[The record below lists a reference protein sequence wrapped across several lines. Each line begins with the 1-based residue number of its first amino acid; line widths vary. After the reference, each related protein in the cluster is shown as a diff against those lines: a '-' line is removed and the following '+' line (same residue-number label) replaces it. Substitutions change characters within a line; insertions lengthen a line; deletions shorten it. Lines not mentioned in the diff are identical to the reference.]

1 MRFGCESP
9 VAITGRVRTAGNWD
23 MYYITKAIIL
33 ELYFQK
39 PVDALFYQLLL
50 FKCTLQT

>member
-9 VAITGRVRTAGNWD
+9 VAITGRVRTAGEL
-23 MYYITKAIIL
+23 AIIL

-39 PVDALFYQLLL
+39 PVDVLFYQLLL